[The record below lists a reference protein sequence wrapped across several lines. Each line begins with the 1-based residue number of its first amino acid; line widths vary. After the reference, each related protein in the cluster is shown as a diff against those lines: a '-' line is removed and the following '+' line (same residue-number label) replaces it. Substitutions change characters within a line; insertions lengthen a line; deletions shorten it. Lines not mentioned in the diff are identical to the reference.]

1 MESAVVF
8 KVSKG
13 SEEFR
18 KYAYN
23 PDEPC
28 NKPNDSHWPSYS
40 ASQEDPHMYE
50 KASKNPSQGASRVA
64 RP

>member
-8 KVSKG
+8 KVAKG

-18 KYAYN
+18 EYALITPMSHAIN
-23 PDEPC
+23 PMIPIGLVTRSP
-28 NKPNDSHWPSYS
+28 K
-40 ASQEDPHMYE
+40 DPHMYE
-50 KASKNPSQGASRVA
+50 KASKNPSQGASGVA